1 MAIGEP
7 GTLVSEAAYLQ
18 IAMDDPETPW
28 ELHNG
33 QLREKPAMTCDHN
46 WLMYKLGFMLGQ
58 QLDWAEF
65 QVRVNAGHI
74 SRPTANYYIPD
85 VFVLPT
91 KLTDAFRGRADLLEA
106 YAVPLPL
113 VVEVWS
119 RSTGDY
125 DVDEK
130 LDEYRRRGDLEI
142 WRLHPFERTLTAWRR
157 QPDGAYEETLYHG
170 GVVRPIALPD
180 VAIDLDALFAL

>member
-1 MAIGEP
+1 MRIGES

-18 IAMDDPETPW
+18 IALDDPDTPW
-28 ELHNG
+28 KLHHG

-46 WLMYKLGFMLGQ
+46 WDMVKLGHMLLS
-58 QLDWAEF
+58 QLDWNEF
-65 QVRVNAGHI
+65 QVRVNAGRV
-74 SRPTANYYIPD
+74 SRPTTTYYIPA

-91 KLTDAFRGRADLLEA
+91 KLTEPLRGRADLLDA

-119 RSTGDY
+119 RSIGNY
-125 DVDEK
+125 DVNEK
-130 LDEYRRRGDLEI
+130 LDEYRRRGDLET
-142 WRLHPFERTLTAWRR
+142 WRLHPYERTLTAWRR
-157 QPDGAYEETLYHG
+157 QADGSYEEALYQG
-170 GVVRPIALPD
+170 GVVRPTALPG